1 MKKKTESPMYKYII
15 SQITFKYVYGNI
27 MRCQF
32 HLSSAATTGAPQK
45 KYFQKIIFVII
56 FYILRFY
63 VLITLRECKQLEN
76 RQELRGNVSLLVTQG
91 QAHYWAG
98 DDEQVCLLFLSL

>member
-1 MKKKTESPMYKYII
+1 MS
-15 SQITFKYVYGNI
+15 
-27 MRCQF
+27 CQF
-32 HLSSAATTGAPQK
+32 HLSSSATTWAPQK

-56 FYILRFY
+56 IFYILRFY
-63 VLITLRECKQLEN
+63 VITLRECKQLEN